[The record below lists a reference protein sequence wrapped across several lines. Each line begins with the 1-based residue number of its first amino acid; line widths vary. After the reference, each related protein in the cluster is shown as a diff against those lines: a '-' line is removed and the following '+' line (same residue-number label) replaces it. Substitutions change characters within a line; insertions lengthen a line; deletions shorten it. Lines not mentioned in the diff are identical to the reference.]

1 MNGAGVFEGS
11 WVVQMQLPYPYMPFK
26 MKLIVQRACMCEGV
40 CFCLCIYAG
49 VDDDW
54 LLFFSV
60 GGGGADGGRQS
71 ERVSM

>member
-1 MNGAGVFEGS
+1 MS
-11 WVVQMQLPYPYMPFK
+11 FK
-26 MKLIVQRACMCEGV
+26 TKLVVQRACMCEGV
-40 CFCLCIYAG
+40 CFYLRIYAG
-49 VDDDW
+49 ADDDW